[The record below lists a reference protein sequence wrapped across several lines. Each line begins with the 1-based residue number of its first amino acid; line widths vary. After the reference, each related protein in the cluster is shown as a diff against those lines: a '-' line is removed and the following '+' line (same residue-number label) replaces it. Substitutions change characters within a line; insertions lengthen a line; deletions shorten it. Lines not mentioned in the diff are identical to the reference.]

1 MYLKETFNK
10 FFVKDGSYDIFYFI
24 LGLEFIFTFGLINL
38 KDWQWVIGLALGLLL
53 SSIFHYITRDEKYF
67 AEELP
72 RLKSEKL
79 SSYILAKN
87 IFSILFVAMILI
99 DALIISLNINWLGLI
114 GRVNLDLKLLISV
127 SLFVLGTENIIFIFD
142 KSTEKSYKK
151 GYKRNAA
158 EDIKVGLENWK
169 NLLPSII
176 INLAY
181 VIIFYYFTAD
191 IPLYSGILYLLVTMG
206 VFVFVERE
214 KMGK

>member
-1 MYLKETFNK
+1 MNLKETFNK

-24 LGLEFIFTFGLINL
+24 LGLEIIFTFGLINL
-38 KDWQWVIGLALGLLL
+38 KDWKIVIALALGLLL

-72 RLKSEKL
+72 RLKKEEL
-79 SSYILAKN
+79 SSYILGKN
-87 IFSILFVAMILI
+87 IFSILFAAMILI
-99 DALIISLNINWLGLI
+99 DALIISLILNYLGLI
-114 GRVNLDLKLLISV
+114 GRVNLDLKLLINV

-142 KSTEKSYKK
+142 KSSEKSYKE

-176 INLAY
+176 INIAY
-181 VIIFYYFTAD
+181 VIMFYYFKANV
-191 IPLYSGILYLLVTMG
+191 PVYSGLLYLLVTMG
-206 VFVFVERE
+206 VFIFVERE
-214 KMGK
+214 KIGK